1 MEKQGPQ
8 LERKILQMIRLSSKG
23 TYIVKVGN
31 HPHTKP
37 ETEKMRVQ
45 LWDTRDALAIKS
57 PTT

>member
-1 MEKQGPQ
+1 
-8 LERKILQMIRLSSKG
+8 MIRLSSKG